1 MSTQVPRASARYLR
15 AVIISGACVL
25 AAVCAG
31 TPGAGRHGD
40 PREVSPASPGTAPP
54 PAAARG
60 EPRGPV
66 AGSRDLGRDEQRGG
80 HTLARHV
87 GRNDADLAAR
97 LRRERNIPAAS
108 TWSDR
113 DTAERIVG
121 ATLGRSRTRLEGWTA
136 PGAGRPNLALDWRGT
151 HPVGRSLR
159 RGAPRSDVVSC
170 ATVVLRWSVPD
181 GDFYVLTSYP
191 EACR

>member
-1 MSTQVPRASARYLR
+1 VTAFYLR
-15 AVIISGACVL
+15 AVAFLATGVL
-25 AAVCAG
+25 AAACAG
-31 TPGAGRHGD
+31 TPGAGRSGG
-40 PREVSPASPGTAPP
+40 PREVGSTPSAAAPA
-54 PAAARG
+54 PAAVATRA
-60 EPRGPV
+60 EPRSLVVPR
-66 AGSRDLGRDEQRGG
+66 RDLADDERRGG

-87 GRNDADLAAR
+87 GRSDADLSAR
-97 LRRERNIPAAS
+97 LQRERNIPAAS

-113 DTAERIVG
+113 ETAEHIVA
-121 ATLGRSRTRLEGWTA
+121 ATLGRARPRLERWTA
-136 PGAGRPNLALDWRGT
+136 RAGGRPNLALDWRGAE
-151 HPVGRSLR
+151 PVGRSLR